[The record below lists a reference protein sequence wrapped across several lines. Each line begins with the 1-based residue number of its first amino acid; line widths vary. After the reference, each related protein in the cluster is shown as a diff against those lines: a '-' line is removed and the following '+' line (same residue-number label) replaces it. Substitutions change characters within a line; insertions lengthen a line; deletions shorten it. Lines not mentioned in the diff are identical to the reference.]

1 MGQLTER
8 IARAQAGDKAER
20 DALVAENLGL
30 VHLVVRRFSNRNHDR
45 EELFQI
51 GCIGLLKAVDRFDV
65 TMQVAFSTYA
75 VPMIAGE
82 IRCFLRDDGMVRVS
96 RSLKEQGYRIEK
108 AKEALHAQLGRE
120 PNVRELA
127 DAAQLTVEETVMA
140 MEANRQVTSVEEQP
154 LLEQHADKEGDC
166 DVAEEVVTRLVV
178 EQGLALLNEVER
190 RLITLRYFEEQTQRE
205 IGEALGM
212 GQVQVSRMEKKI
224 LFRMRNGIVGTNE
237 N

>member
-30 VHLVVRRFSNRNHDR
+30 VHLVVRRFSNRNHDG

-51 GCIGLLKAVDRFDV
+51 GCIGLLKAIDRFDV

-154 LLEQHADKEGDC
+154 LLEQRADKEGDC
-166 DVAEEVVTRLVV
+166 DFAEEVVTRLVV
-178 EQGLALLNEVER
+178 EQGMALLDEVER